1 MNLTYN
7 KTDYGNR
14 VLIMFIHFTIIS
26 KDKKYQMF
34 LNKITSGEN
43 KHMDYKV
50 DQRIAFLYEL

>member
-1 MNLTYN
+1 M
-7 KTDYGNR
+7 
-14 VLIMFIHFTIIS
+14 
-26 KDKKYQMF
+26 DKKYQIF